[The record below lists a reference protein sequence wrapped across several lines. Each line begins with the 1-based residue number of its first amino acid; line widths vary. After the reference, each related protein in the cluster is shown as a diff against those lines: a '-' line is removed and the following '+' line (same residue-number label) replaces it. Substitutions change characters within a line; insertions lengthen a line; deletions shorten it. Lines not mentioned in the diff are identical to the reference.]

1 MKQIYKLSLAMM
13 LIFLSGTSIAQI
25 SVIDRGNEMNFGKF
39 LGCYLQDAFTY
50 DGQIMPHYG
59 MKWYWDSHLT
69 GAPTFAL
76 SGYGGLKFFT
86 SGGLKLFVDVSGN
99 VGIGTESPGNKLDVN
114 GTIRAKEVRVESGWA
129 DFVFD
134 KEYNLQNLSE
144 VELFINEHKHLPD
157 VPDAKSVEKNGVN
170 LGEMNALL
178 LKKIEELTLYS
189 IDQNKNLKEQ
199 AKKIEILEKAMNIL
213 ISK

>member
-1 MKQIYKLSLAMM
+1 MM

-59 MKWYWDSHLT
+59 LKWYADSHLV
-69 GAPTFAL
+69 GGPMFAL

-86 SGGLKLFVDVSGN
+86 AGGLKLFVDISGN
-99 VGIGTESPGNKLDVN
+99 VGIGTETPSNKLDVN
-114 GTIRAKEVRVESGWA
+114 GTIRAKEVKVESGWA
-129 DFVFD
+129 DYVFD
-134 KEYNLQNLSE
+134 KAYNLQELSE
-144 VELFINEHKHLPD
+144 VESFISEHKHLPEI
-157 VPDAKSVEKNGVN
+157 PDAKEVEKNGVN